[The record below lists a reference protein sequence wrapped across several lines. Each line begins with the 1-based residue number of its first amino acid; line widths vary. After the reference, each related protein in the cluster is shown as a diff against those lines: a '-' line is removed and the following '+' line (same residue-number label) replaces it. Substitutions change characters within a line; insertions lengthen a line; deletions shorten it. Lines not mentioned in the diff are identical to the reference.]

1 MKFDKEFLLPF
12 IILDFGYFSMPY
24 SVYLPTFQ
32 GVWYVLLHKFREQ
45 KDFEGGTV

>member
-1 MKFDKEFLLPF
+1 
-12 IILDFGYFSMPY
+12 MPY

-45 KDFEGGTV
+45 KDFEGGTLQVKFIFGKNLGKIKIWQNLG